1 MTGGALLIG
10 VGLHVL
16 VCLGIYLCLRA
27 GVLKF
32 SPQMFPLVVLVP
44 PWGLLAAAAA
54 EWNTR
59 RHKAGVNSID
69 LDDLHIS
76 DYRLLGIEEETSQA
90 PVVPLEEAFLINDAV
105 TRRQLMIEILRQ
117 DPNQY
122 IQLLQQAR
130 LNDDIEV
137 THYASTAMME
147 VQREYEIDLQRCE
160 RRLAEEPDSARA
172 LDNCLLALK
181 RYIDSGLLEDSVL
194 GVQRMRYGDLL
205 DRKRA
210 VGEPDRRTWFA
221 AAENRLALRQFGLAA
236 ELIGGCLAQ
245 WPQDENAW
253 LLQLQYGFLTD
264 DGALIRRT
272 AEEIQRREIYLSA
285 AGREALRFWAAPD
298 EREVR
303 EA

>member
-76 DYRLLGIEEETSQA
+76 DYRLLGIRGGGLPGAGGSA
-90 PVVPLEEAFLINDAV
+90 GGSVPDKRRRH
-105 TRRQLMIEILRQ
+105 RRQLMIEILRQ

-210 VGEPDRRTWFA
+210 VGEPDRRAWFA

-236 ELIGGCLAQ
+236 ELIDGCLAQ

-285 AGREALRFWAAPD
+285 AGREALRFWAAPG
-298 EREVR
+298 
-303 EA
+303 